1 VEAAEMSAKKSPVFE
16 LAEAKDSAGP
26 ELEAEIGDFRV
37 EIDGDR
43 RGGTLTL
50 TPPDGEA
57 LEITIEGG
65 ALKLQ
70 YGGPRLQ
77 ISAPDAAIEFAA
89 RSIDLNAEESVSI
102 QGGREV
108 DIHSGVDVEVRA
120 DHHVNLW
127 GHDVLIGD

>member
-1 VEAAEMSAKKSPVFE
+1 MSAKKNPILE
-16 LAEAKDSAGP
+16 LAEAQTSASSA
-26 ELEAEIGDFRV
+26 LQAEIGDFQV
-37 EIDGDR
+37 ELSGDG

-50 TPPDGEA
+50 TPPEGEA

-65 ALKLQ
+65 TLKLQ
-70 YGGPRLQ
+70 YSGPRLQ
-77 ISAPDAAIEFAA
+77 VSAPDAAIEFAA
-89 RSIDLNAEESVSI
+89 RSIDLSAEESVSI

>member
-1 VEAAEMSAKKSPVFE
+1 MSAKKNPVLE
-16 LAEAKDSAGP
+16 LAKAQTSSNPA
-26 ELEAEIGDFRV
+26 LETEIGDFQV
-37 EIDGDR
+37 ELSGDE

-50 TPPDGEA
+50 TPPEGDA
-57 LEITIEGG
+57 LQITIEGG
-65 ALKLQ
+65 TLKLQ

-77 ISAPDAAIEFAA
+77 VSAPGAAIEFAA
-89 RSIDLNAEESVSI
+89 RTIELSAEESVSI